1 MHQSEGHTKMTK
13 ASLHCIARL
22 PQRFLLALGISLGML
37 TAGALAPPPS
47 AQEEEPRPV
56 AQTVIPS
63 YSALSH
69 LLATTDVLW
78 GAAEVTAPEMLAITL
93 YTLDNACDGFET
105 EPKAIAADKAIPQ
118 IVHFLLT
125 DQNANLLDFE
135 LAGYRIYPTT
145 KGNSLTI
152 DFRRTAN
159 AKRHFISLSICEQL
173 VLFGSLR
180 KTLLENPIL
189 NIDNVYFSER
199 GRLIEL

>member
-1 MHQSEGHTKMTK
+1 MTK

-22 PQRFLLALGISLGML
+22 PQRFLIALGISLGML

-47 AQEEEPRPV
+47 AQEEVPLPV
-56 AQTVIPS
+56 TQTVVPS
-63 YSALSH
+63 YGAFSQT
-69 LLATTDVLW
+69 LATTNVLW
-78 GAAEVTAPEMLAITL
+78 DAAATTAPQMLDVTL
-93 YTLDNACDGFET
+93 YTLDDTCNGFVT
-105 EPKAIAADKAIPQ
+105 KPKAIASDKAIPQ

-125 DQNANLLDFE
+125 DQTPNLLDFE
-135 LAGYRIYPTT
+135 LAGYRIYPTA

-159 AKRHFISLSICEQL
+159 AKRQFISLSICEQL

-180 KTLLENPIL
+180 KTLLENANL